1 MDNEEAD
8 AAAAARSAVW
18 RAVCISCGK
27 SSEYFLTRNEA
38 IRWREQHRL
47 EDDFPS
53 DVVLESRFRRPGG
66 TDIRTFEQQ

>member
-1 MDNEEAD
+1 MDDEEIPGP
-8 AAAAARSAVW
+8 AALRSAVW
-18 RAVCISCGK
+18 RAVCLSCGK
-27 SSEYFLTRNEA
+27 SSEEFPTRA
-38 IRWREQHRL
+38 DAVRWREQHRL